1 MRAHRLS
8 YRVIAR
14 AFAEVLSDVPA
25 VRRPAALR
33 ACARFLERRGLLHRA
48 PVLLAL
54 LDEEL
59 LHRAGRR
66 RASVVT
72 AEALTPDARE
82 PIERFLRQLVGEPVA
97 LRVTVDTRV
106 LAGFRAD
113 VGDLFVDASLRGQ
126 LQRLR
131 STLRRAHPSNV

>member
-1 MRAHRLS
+1 MRVPALS
-8 YRVIAR
+8 LRAIAR
-14 AFAEVLSDVPA
+14 ALAEVLSDVPVASSA
-25 VRRPAALR
+25 VALQ
-33 ACARFLERRGLLHRA
+33 ACARLLERQGLLHRA
-48 PVLLAL
+48 PRILSL

-59 LHRAGRR
+59 LRRAGRR

-72 AEALTPDARE
+72 AEALSPRSRKSL
-82 PIERFLRQLVGEPVA
+82 ERFLNLLTGEPVVM
-97 LRVTVDTRV
+97 RMTVRDSI

-131 STLRRAHPSNV
+131 ASLRHPHA